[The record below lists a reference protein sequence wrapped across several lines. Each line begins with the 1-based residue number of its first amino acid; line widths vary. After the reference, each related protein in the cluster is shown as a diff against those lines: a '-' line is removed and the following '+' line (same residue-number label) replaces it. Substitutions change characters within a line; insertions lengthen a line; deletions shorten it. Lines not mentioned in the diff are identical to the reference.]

1 MGYTHKKKDRFCTE
15 VEQIDNKL
23 ELMIDKKQSRS
34 YRRFIY

>member
-1 MGYTHKKKDRFCTE
+1 

-23 ELMIDKKQSRS
+23 ELMIEKKQSRS